1 VRQGLTIYC
10 ARARASSGLHL
21 HLPTHLTEFSTRVNP
36 VHGEVLNPESRV
48 NYGKAYAVEHNVKFL
63 KIGMVTANHQ
73 YMIEQYNDAAI
84 RGQ

>member
-1 VRQGLTIYC
+1 
-10 ARARASSGLHL
+10 
-21 HLPTHLTEFSTRVNP
+21 VNP

-48 NYGKAYAVEHNVKFL
+48 NHGKAYAVEHNVKFL

-73 YMIEQYNDAAI
+73 YIIEQYNDAAI

>member
-1 VRQGLTIYC
+1 MKDHGIIHTTPQSPNPLQGE
-10 ARARASSGLHL
+10 
-21 HLPTHLTEFSTRVNP
+21 HLTEFSTRVNL